1 MYLFKDF
8 ILSIN
13 YGPTNGCGS
22 HLCDV
27 SPAPSPSLSLHL
39 FAPSLST
46 LGVSIFIPL
55 CIFTYFLA
63 RNIKVA
69 SIVLLPNIVWLLLL
83 PLPGSGG
90 CMGEAVGCV
99 FAKLWLPGYLSLFL
113 LLFVRASVCDCV
125 CVSSLVR
132 SSCLSACAFGFHL
145 HMKLL
150 NNPFVQ
156 QSGRHPCPASPPLA
170 TSGLSCPGS
179 RRTCIHFVFR
189 SVRIRKCLNIC
200 KSS

>member
-1 MYLFKDF
+1 MLISFPVRLLLNREREKMIFVFNFNFKGFSMYLFKDF

-69 SIVLLPNIVWLLLL
+69 SIVLLPNIVWLPLLL
-83 PLPGSGG
+83 SLPGSGG
-90 CMGEAVGCV
+90 CMGEAVWVCV
-99 FAKLWLPGYLSLFL
+99 CQTVAARLSFTVSSALC
-113 LLFVRASVCDCV
+113 ACV
-125 CVSSLVR
+125 CVRLCVCVIARALV
-132 SSCLSACAFGFHL
+132 L
-145 HMKLL
+145 
-150 NNPFVQ
+150 FV
-156 QSGRHPCPASPPLA
+156 CV
-170 TSGLSCPGS
+170 
-179 RRTCIHFVFR
+179 CIWFSFTYEAP
-189 SVRIRKCLNIC
+189 
-200 KSS
+200 

>member
-1 MYLFKDF
+1 
-8 ILSIN
+8 
-13 YGPTNGCGS
+13 
-22 HLCDV
+22 
-27 SPAPSPSLSLHL
+27 
-39 FAPSLST
+39 
-46 LGVSIFIPL
+46 
-55 CIFTYFLA
+55 
-63 RNIKVA
+63 
-69 SIVLLPNIVWLLLL
+69 
-83 PLPGSGG
+83 
-90 CMGEAVGCV
+90 MGEAVWVCV
-99 FAKLWLPGYLSLFL
+99 CQTVAARLSFTVSSALCAC
-113 LLFVRASVCDCV
+113 VCV

-156 QSGRHPCPASPPLA
+156 QSGRHPCLELLLA
-170 TSGLSCPGS
+170 HGLSCPGS